1 MSYSDEI
8 MKALT
13 IALKNTDGLKYALKE
28 FNENAKTL
36 DRLALAIE
44 KQNELKERELNILE
58 NDIKRKTLS
67 NNTRKF

>member
-1 MSYSDEI
+1 MSYETDVMMSLKHSIDRLNKSSEI
-8 MKALT
+8 MK
-13 IALKNTDGLKYALKE
+13 
-28 FNENAKTL
+28 
-36 DRLALAIE
+36 RLAIAIE

>member
-1 MSYSDEI
+1 MSYETDI
-8 MKALT
+8 MMS
-13 IALKNTDGLKYALKE
+13 LKHSI
-28 FNENAKTL
+28 
-36 DRLALAIE
+36 DRLNKSTEVMKRLAIAIE

>member
-1 MSYSDEI
+1 MSYETDVMMS
-8 MKALT
+8 
-13 IALKNTDGLKYALKE
+13 LKHSI
-28 FNENAKTL
+28 
-36 DRLALAIE
+36 DRLNKSTEVMKRLAIAIE